1 MMTEVTAKKTAY
13 LRSLCLLWVL
23 AIITACSDQITLPAL
38 SNDATILTFGD
49 SLTRGYGAGEAES
62 YPAILEQ
69 LSGRKVINGGVSG
82 ELSEQGLNR
91 LPALLDQHKPDL
103 LILCHGGNDI
113 LRKQDIN
120 QMGANIRAM
129 IQLARDRNIPVVLLG
144 VPQPGLFLSSAKI
157 YREIAEATGVIF
169 IEDLIPDVLGDRSL
183 KSDTVHPNGNGYRK
197 IAEEIFSL
205 LMNTGAV

>member
-1 MMTEVTAKKTAY
+1 MMTEVISKKAAY
-13 LRSLCLLWVL
+13 LRSLCLLFVL
-23 AIITACSDQITLPAL
+23 ATITACSDPVSLPPLAD
-38 SNDATILTFGD
+38 DAVILTFGD

-69 LSGRKVINGGVSG
+69 LSGRKVINAGVSG

-169 IEDLIPDVLGDRSL
+169 IEDLIPDVLGDRAL

-197 IAEEIFSL
+197 IAEEIFNL

>member
-1 MMTEVTAKKTAY
+1 MMNK
-13 LRSLCLLWVL
+13 LRSKTNCIRTLYTFLLVFS
-23 AIITACSDQITLPAL
+23 ITACSSSVSLPPLAE
-38 SNDATILTFGD
+38 DAVILTFGD

-82 ELSEQGLNR
+82 ELSEQGLDR
-91 LPALLDQHKPDL
+91 LPALLDQYKPAL

-113 LRKQDIN
+113 LRKRDLN

-129 IQLARDRNIPVVLLG
+129 IQLANQRNIPVVMLG

-157 YREIAEATGVIF
+157 YSEIADSTGVIF
-169 IEDLIPDVLGDRSL
+169 AEDLIPDVLGDRSL

-197 IAEEIFSL
+197 IAEEIYNL
-205 LMNTGAV
+205 LLNTGAV